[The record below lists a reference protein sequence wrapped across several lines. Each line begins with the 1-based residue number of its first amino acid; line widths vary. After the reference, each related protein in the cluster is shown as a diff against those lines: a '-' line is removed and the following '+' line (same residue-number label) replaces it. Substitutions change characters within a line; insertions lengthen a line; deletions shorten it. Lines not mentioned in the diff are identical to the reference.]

1 MATEFAK
8 VDGESIEVHRI
19 EPAPKKTNMLS
30 RIAPAFVALAFAGVL
45 SICMIAPASA
55 EINLT
60 FVGPLFTSLFNA
72 ITSIFPSFE
81 AFIDAGFP
89 LLIKIFVYMAIL
101 GVIGLGLYLFR
112 GVIEKV
118 INAIGISK

>member
-1 MATEFAK
+1 MAINTAK
-8 VDGESIEVHRI
+8 FDGKPVEVIRV
-19 EPAPKKTNMLS
+19 EKAPKKTSMLN
-30 RIAPAFVALAFAGVL
+30 RIAPAFVALAFAGIL
-45 SICMIAPASA
+45 SICMVAPASA